1 MYLPVP
7 CYEKDCIY
15 HSEGI
20 CTLEKAS
27 IKEKKCV
34 NANCLYYKTA
44 DNNITNSKN
53 QPQNY

>member
-15 HSEGI
+15 HSESI